1 MITEQSIRENYPLHW
16 CIWNNDLQGLK
27 DGLSGATVEVERK
40 DVRGR
45 TPLMLAVTLGRLEIT
60 QELIRH
66 GTNVNTENKEGW
78 TAVQEAVA
86 TGDPDLV
93 SQVLERRD
101 FQRHSSRV
109 GGVPELLRKLKEA
122 PDFYV
127 EMKWEFTSWVPLVSR
142 MCPSDTYKVYKQ
154 GSKVRIDTTLLGFDQ
169 TDWHRGNTSYIFHG
183 QTDTA
188 TMMEVDHESHEVF
201 VEQMEMPVN
210 IELGG
215 MFPTDASVQSRL
227 RSPIVTT
234 FVDTENISFER
245 NKSGIW
251 GWRSDK
257 SEDVNGYSCKVFSCN
272 NVALVTKTRTEHLSE
287 KDKIRSKMPRTPLHS
302 FLGIAQNEQVQ
313 KAQGALVEAGS
324 SSDTNSEEEVVRGN
338 PCNISALEYFDPDID
353 LEGRDIGRPKELASK
368 TQKFRA
374 TLWLCE
380 DYPLALQ
387 EQIMPIVDLMAISSP
402 HFAKLKDFIQM
413 QLPSGFPV
421 KIEIPLFHVLNARIT
436 FGNIYGMDQ
445 AVEGVTFINEDTWRG
460 CVVDDSVFNAP
471 ASYIRKGSASRR
483 QHNLEEEDELLQF
496 AIQQSILGSGNERDE
511 VDIWEALR
519 AAPPPP
525 QQRPATPLLVGEEER
540 QLQRAIQASLLEEV
554 ARGDSGREPSLV
566 PLVDENPRS
575 PQDDSDFQAAIA
587 LSRLQEE
594 EDERI
599 RKEEEEML
607 QEVLKLSVTD
617 K

>member
-1 MITEQSIRENYPLHW
+1 MITENIIQENYPLHW
-16 CIWNNDLQGLK
+16 SIWNNDLQGLK
-27 DGLSGATVEVERK
+27 DILGNADVEVEKK

-45 TPLMLAVTLGRLEIT
+45 TPLMLAVTLGRVEMT
-60 QELIRH
+60 QELIRR

-86 TGDPDLV
+86 TGDPELV

-201 VEQMEMPVN
+201 VEQMEMPAN
-210 IELGG
+210 IELGA
-215 MFPTDASVQSRL
+215 MFPSDASVQTRL

-234 FVDTENISFER
+234 YVDTENISFER

-257 SEDVNGYSCKVFSCN
+257 TEDINGYSCKVFGCN

-287 KDKIRSKMPRTPLHS
+287 KDKIRSRMPRTPLHS

-313 KAQGALVEAGS
+313 QAQGQIAEAGS
-324 SSDTNSEEEVVRGN
+324 SLDTNPEEEVIKRN
-338 PCNISALEYFDPDID
+338 PCNITALEYFDPDVD
-353 LEGRDIGRPKELASK
+353 LNGRDIGRPKEMSSK

-413 QLPSGFPV
+413 QLPAGFPV

-445 AVEGVTFINEDTWRG
+445 PVDGVTFINEDTWRG

-471 ASYIRKGSASRR
+471 SSYTRKGSGSRR
-483 QHNLEEEDELLQF
+483 QHNMEEEDELLQF

-519 AAPPPP
+519 AAPPP
-525 QQRPATPLLVGEEER
+525 QRPATPLLLEEEER
-540 QLQRAIQASLLEEV
+540 QLQRAIQASLLEDVGRSDQSREESV
-554 ARGDSGREPSLV
+554 QPAEECARTPEDYPDL
-566 PLVDENPRS
+566 
-575 PQDDSDFQAAIA
+575 QAAIA

-594 EDERI
+594 EDDR
-599 RKEEEEML
+599 RRREEEEML
-607 QEVLKLSVTD
+607 QEVLRLSVTD

>member
-1 MITEQSIRENYPLHW
+1 MITEQSIKENFPLHW
-16 CIWNNDLQGLK
+16 SIWSNDLQGLK
-27 DGLSGATVEVERK
+27 DGLLSEGVEVEKK

-45 TPLMLAVTLGRLEIT
+45 TPLMLAITLGRLEMT

-86 TGDPDLV
+86 TGDLDLV
-93 SQVLERRD
+93 AQVLERRD
-101 FQRHSSRV
+101 FQRHSSRI

-188 TMMEVDHESHEVF
+188 TMMEVDHETHEVF
-201 VEQMEMPVN
+201 VEQMEMPAN

-215 MFPTDASVQSRL
+215 MFPSNSSVLTRL

-234 FVDTENISFER
+234 YVDTENISFER

-287 KDKIRSKMPRTPLHS
+287 KDKIQSKMPRTPLHS

-313 KAQGALVEAGS
+313 VQGQPEPGS
-324 SSDTNSEEEVVRGN
+324 SSDTNSEEEVIKGN
-338 PCNISALEYFDPDID
+338 PCNITALEYFDPEVD
-353 LEGRDIGRPKELASK
+353 LGGRDIGRPKEMASR

-413 QLPSGFPV
+413 QLPAGFPV

-445 AVEGVTFINEDTWRG
+445 PVDGVTFINEDAWRG

-471 ASYIRKGSASRR
+471 ASYARIGSASRR
-483 QHNLEEEDELLQF
+483 QPNLEEEDELLQF
-496 AIQQSILGSGNERDE
+496 AIQQSIIGSGNERDE

-519 AAPPPP
+519 AAPP
-525 QQRPATPLLVGEEER
+525 QRPTTPLLLGEEER
-540 QLQRAIQASLLEEV
+540 QLQRAIQASLLEDISRSDAE
-554 ARGDSGREPSLV
+554 REPV
-566 PLVDENPRS
+566 HFVDGPPRT
-575 PQDDSDFQAAIA
+575 PDDDSDLQAAIA

-594 EDERI
+594 EDERR

-607 QEVLKLSVTD
+607 QEVLRLSVTD